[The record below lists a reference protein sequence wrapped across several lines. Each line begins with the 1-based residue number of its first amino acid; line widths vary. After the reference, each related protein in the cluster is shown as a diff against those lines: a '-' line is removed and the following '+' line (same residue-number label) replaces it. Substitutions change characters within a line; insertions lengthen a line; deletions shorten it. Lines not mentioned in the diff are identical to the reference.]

1 MAREIVFKG
10 HDNSIDLI
18 LKANATAVD
27 LATVTR
33 MTLTVGTVLVPST
46 NNATHPL
53 RWVRAGYVTGEAR
66 IYLGDVSSLS
76 TGTYDA
82 PLISYGADYVNGLV
96 WGEVP
101 IVIRAQLEATV

>member
-10 HDNSIDLI
+10 HDNSIDLL

-27 LATVTR
+27 LSTVLR
-33 MTLTVGTVLVPST
+33 MTLTVGTVLITST
-46 NNATHPL
+46 NNATHPM
-53 RWVRAGYVTGEAR
+53 RWNQAGYATGEAR
-66 IYLGDVSSLS
+66 LFLGDVTAVS

-82 PLISYGADYVNGLV
+82 PLISYGADYLNGLV

-101 IVIRAQLEATV
+101 LIIRSQLEAT